1 MQLVGDM
8 ITHMMQ
14 LAYPALLV
22 VYMASLTLQKKR
34 ALGAGD
40 APDTSDPASH
50 PAFIA
55 CALLWLA
62 ALTLPF
68 WTRPLELFPAV
79 PAAIAGTLCFA
90 LGFAVRVAAYRR
102 LGLMFTYDLGQR
114 ARHQLITGGIYRWM
128 RHPSYVGST
137 LMLLGLCVV
146 ARSWQMLVA
155 EIVAVVPPMWVRI
168 RREEA
173 LLARSF
179 GEEWTRYAASTPRF
193 GL

>member
-1 MQLVGDM
+1 MV
-8 ITHMMQ
+8 Q

-22 VYMASLTLQKKR
+22 AYLAALTLQKKR

-40 APDTSDPASH
+40 TPDTSDPASH

-55 CALLWLA
+55 CGFLWLA

-68 WTRPLELFPAV
+68 WTRPLELVLAA

-90 LGFAVRVAAYRR
+90 LGFAVRVAAYRH
-102 LGLMFTYDLGQR
+102 LGLMFTYGLGQR
-114 ARHQLITGGIYRWM
+114 AGHQLITDGIYRWM
-128 RHPSYVGST
+128 RHPSYVGSLLT
-137 LMLLGLCVV
+137 LLGLCVV

-155 EIVAVVPPMWVRI
+155 ETLAVVPLMGVRI
-168 RREEA
+168 QREEA

-179 GEEWTRYAASTPRF
+179 GEEWTRYAARTPRF
-193 GL
+193 GI